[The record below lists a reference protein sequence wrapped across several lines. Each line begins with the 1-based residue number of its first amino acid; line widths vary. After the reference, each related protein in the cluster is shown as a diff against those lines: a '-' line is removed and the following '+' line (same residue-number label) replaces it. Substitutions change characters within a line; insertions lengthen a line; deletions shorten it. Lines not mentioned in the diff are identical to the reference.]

1 YQGVGQRDSALY
13 WHRRAAAAWETWRS
27 GTTTDPAWRER
38 FDNAALQ
45 FSNRYALA
53 LLEGPGTGPSR
64 AAAAFD
70 ALQPHRARTLAE
82 RMQDPARGRSTG
94 PGIISATRLQSA
106 L

>member
-1 YQGVGQRDSALY
+1 SLGRPAEAIAPFRAAIPALPPRGNYGYDTIDNMSNLGRAYQGVGQRDSALY

-53 LLEGPGTGPSR
+53 LLEGPGTGP
-64 AAAAFD
+64 
-70 ALQPHRARTLAE
+70 
-82 RMQDPARGRSTG
+82 
-94 PGIISATRLQSA
+94 
-106 L
+106 